1 MRRLRAFGILLGP
14 TVLLCSACT
23 VKAEAPSVHSVDMN
37 CTVTGEKHAG
47 ASVDEICASFAR
59 ALEES
64 GTGMDVELEVSAL
77 SPRTARAVAK
87 GHDGAVL
94 MSRDFDVMDAELN
107 PAIWRDFAGQFAR
120 ELTALGSR

>member
-1 MRRLRAFGILLGP
+1 M
-14 TVLLCSACT
+14 
-23 VKAEAPSVHSVDMN
+23 
-37 CTVTGEKHAG
+37 
-47 ASVDEICASFAR
+47 DEICASFAR